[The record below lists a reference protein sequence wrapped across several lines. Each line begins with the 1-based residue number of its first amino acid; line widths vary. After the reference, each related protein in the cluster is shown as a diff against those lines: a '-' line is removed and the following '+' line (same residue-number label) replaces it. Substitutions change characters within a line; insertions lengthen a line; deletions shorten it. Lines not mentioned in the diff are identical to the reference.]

1 MMMKHS
7 ITTWII
13 KIKSNLLQFFL
24 SALGLSSV
32 CFIFEACYGVPMNMS
47 QIKLDEVAIS
57 GEVVDENTNLGITD
71 IQVILE
77 STYDYQSFVTDSTGS
92 FDITLDLLNGE
103 ELRVRTFDNDGVQNG
118 EYHDIDSFINY
129 NVENNPNFELK
140 IDLEL
145 DEK

>member
-1 MMMKHS
+1 MMMKRS

-13 KIKSNLLQFFL
+13 KIKSQLLRFFL

-32 CFIFEACYGVPMNMS
+32 CFIFEACYGVPMNMN

-57 GEVVDENTNLGITD
+57 GEVVDQNTNMGISD
-71 IQVILE
+71 IQVIIE
-77 STYDYQSFVTDSTGS
+77 STYDYKSFATDSSGS
-92 FDITLDLLNGE
+92 IDISLDLLNGE

-118 EYHDIDSFINY
+118 EYHDIDSVINY